1 MSRITVVTDETANAE
16 QKALLD
22 GVQKSLG
29 MTPNIMRALAN
40 SPSALKAYL
49 GLLSSLDGM
58 SVDAKT
64 RESIALTTSG
74 INGCDYCAAAH
85 TAIGKMRGLTDEE
98 AHENLRGHSSDPV
111 RAAVLRFARVIV
123 EKRGWVDDL
132 DLQHARQAG
141 LGDTEITEIVAT
153 VATTIFSN
161 YFNHIAQTEV
171 DFPPVAGL
179 EKSAA

>member
-1 MSRITVVTDETANAE
+1 MSRIPLVTKETASVE

-40 SPSALKAYL
+40 SPAALKAYL
-49 GLLSSLDGM
+49 GLLSSLDGT
-58 SVDAKT
+58 SIDAKT

-85 TAIGKMRGLTDEE
+85 TTLGKMRGLTDEE
-98 AHENLRGHSSDPV
+98 AQENLNGRSSDPV
-111 RAAVLRFARVIV
+111 RAAVLQFARVIV

-132 DLQHARQAG
+132 DLQHVRQAG

-171 DFPPVAGL
+171 DFPAVNRGQR
-179 EKSAA
+179 SAA